1 MQAVILAAGIGK
13 RMRPATLMRPKPL
26 IEVAGTPLIEHVIE
40 ALPSVVDELIIIV
53 GYKGAMIR
61 THLGPRHGSRAI
73 WYVEQAKPEGT
84 AAALALARPFLSG
97 RFLLMCADD
106 IHGAPALAAAMRYPL
121 AILAAHHSEPQ
132 KFGVIEMSADGI
144 LQSLEEKP
152 EMPKSDLVST
162 GAMVLDERVFAY
174 PAPRHNNGEY
184 YLTSQVAAL
193 AGDAPMQVV
202 MQDIWI
208 PVGCPEDISIAE
220 RFIPAASPSPEPSSS
235 CL

>member
-13 RMRPATLMRPKPL
+13 RMRPATLTRPKPL

-40 ALPSVVDELIIIV
+40 ALPSVVDELIIVV
-53 GYKGAMIR
+53 GYRGAMIR
-61 THLGPRHGSRAI
+61 AHLGPRHGSRTI
-73 WYVEQAKPEGT
+73 RYVEQATPEGT

-121 AILAAHHSEPQ
+121 AILAARHSEPQ
-132 KFGVIEMSADGI
+132 KFGVIVADAEGV

-152 EMPKSDLVST
+152 AMPKSDLVST

-174 PAPRHNNGEY
+174 SAPRHDNGEY

-193 AGDAPMQVV
+193 AVDAPIHIVK
-202 MQDIWI
+202 QDVWI
-208 PVGCPEDISIAE
+208 PVGCPEDILIAE
-220 RFIPAASPSPEPSSS
+220 RFLQQARP
-235 CL
+235 

>member
-1 MQAVILAAGIGK
+1 MQAVILAAGEGK
-13 RMRPATLMRPKPL
+13 RMRPATLTRPKPL
-26 IEVAGTPLIEHVIE
+26 IEVAGTLLIEHVIE
-40 ALPSVVDELIIIV
+40 ALPSVVDELIIVV

-73 WYVEQAKPEGT
+73 RYVEQAKPEGT

-106 IHGAPALAAAMRYPL
+106 IHGAPALAQAVRYSL
-121 AILAAHHSEPQ
+121 AILAAHHPEPQ
-132 KFGVIEMSADGI
+132 KFGVIETSADGT
-144 LQSLEEKP
+144 LQSFEEKP
-152 EMPKSDLVST
+152 EIPKSDLVST

-174 PAPRHNNGEY
+174 PAPRHDNGEY

-193 AGDAPMQVV
+193 AEDAPVHVV
-202 MQDIWI
+202 RQDVWI

-220 RFIPAASPSPEPSSS
+220 RLLQQARS
-235 CL
+235 

>member
-13 RMRPATLMRPKPL
+13 RMRPVTLTRPKPL

-40 ALPSVVDELIIIV
+40 ALPSIVDELIIIV

-73 WYVEQAKPEGT
+73 RYVEQANPEGT

-121 AILAAHHSEPQ
+121 AILAAFHAEPQ
-132 KFGVIEMSADGI
+132 KFGVIEMSAAGT
-144 LQSLEEKP
+144 LLSFEEKP
-152 EMPKSDLVST
+152 DVPKSDLVST

-174 PAPRHNNGEY
+174 PAPHHDNGEY

-193 AGDAPMQVV
+193 AEDAPVHVV
-202 MQDIWI
+202 RQDMWI
-208 PVGCPEDISIAE
+208 PVGCPEDIPVAE
-220 RFIPAASPSPEPSSS
+220 RLLQQALP
-235 CL
+235 